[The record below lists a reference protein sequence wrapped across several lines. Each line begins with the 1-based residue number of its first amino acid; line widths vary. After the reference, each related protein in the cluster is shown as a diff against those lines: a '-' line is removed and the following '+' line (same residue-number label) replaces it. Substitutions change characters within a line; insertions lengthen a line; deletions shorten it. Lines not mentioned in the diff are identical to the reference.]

1 MKKIF
6 IPVYLLL
13 FTVLPIFADTFSP
26 TATYQVCFTPGE
38 NCTQEVVDI
47 INKAK
52 KQILVQ
58 AYAFTSTPIARALI
72 QAKQRGVDVKV
83 LLDKTQV
90 KTKYSSATYLL
101 NNAIWVRIDAH
112 PVIAHNKVILVDNST
127 LITGSFNFTKA
138 ANDKNAE
145 NLWA

>member
-1 MKKIF
+1 
-6 IPVYLLL
+6 
-13 FTVLPIFADTFSP
+13 
-26 TATYQVCFTPGE
+26 
-38 NCTQEVVDI
+38 
-47 INKAK
+47 
-52 KQILVQ
+52 VQ